1 MIELDGKNLTL
12 EQAERVVIAQHPITV
27 AAAGRCC
34 VDKTAAIVEKIVA
47 TRRPAYGINTGF
59 GKLSDRVIPVENL
72 GTLQR
77 NIILSHSTGVGEPLP
92 IEAVRAMLLFR
103 INSLLKGLSGI
114 RSTTIDYL
122 VQLLNHKI
130 HPLIPSKGSVGSS
143 GDLIPL
149 AHMAIILLGE
159 GQAEHKGR
167 VISATEALTLI
178 DRSPLDLA
186 PKEGLALLNGTQY
199 MSALGFLSLLR
210 GRRLLKN
217 AVAAGALVLEGLQGF
232 TAPFDER
239 LHAVRPHPGQ
249 VEIARLI
256 RRMITGS
263 RLVRKT
269 DESFKNHLND
279 KHDTEGKTSCCKLQE
294 VQDYYSLRCLPQVL
308 GPTWETLDWLAKK
321 ITIEINSA
329 TDNPLI
335 WSDRTVISGGNFHG
349 QILALSLDMTAM
361 AIAEIG
367 SIAERQIDRLLTSS
381 DRGLPLFLVENNGL
395 NSGLMITQ
403 YTAAALVSENKI
415 LCHPAGVDSIPT
427 SGGKEDHNSMGSIA
441 AAKSLQVIENVERV
455 VAITLLCAAQALDF
469 RLSDHLAEPTR
480 QVYERIRRL
489 VPHLTGDRFLALDID
504 RLTRAV
510 KDGELI
516 DGIL

>member
-1 MIELDGKNLTL
+1 MIELDGNNLTL
-12 EQAERVVIAQHPITV
+12 EQAERIVITQQPVAI
-27 AAAGRCC
+27 AAAARRC
-34 VDKTAAIVEKIVA
+34 VDETSAMIEKIVA
-47 TRRPAYGINTGF
+47 ARRPAYGINTGF
-59 GKLSDRVIPVENL
+59 GKLSDRAIPIDNL
-72 GTLQR
+72 RALQR
-77 NIILSHSTGVGEPLP
+77 NIILSHSTGVGEPLS
-92 IEAVRAMLLFR
+92 IEAVRAMILFR

-149 AHMAIILLGE
+149 AHMAAILLGE
-159 GQAEHKGR
+159 GEAEHNGR
-167 VISATEALTLI
+167 VISATEALKLI
-178 DRSPLDLA
+178 DRPPLDLA

-199 MSALGFLSLLR
+199 MSALGFLALLR
-210 GRRLLKN
+210 GKRLLKN
-217 AVAAGALVLEGLQGF
+217 AVAAGSLVLEGLQGF

-256 RRMITGS
+256 RRMIAGS
-263 RLVRKT
+263 RLVQKT
-269 DESFKNHLND
+269 DESFEDRLND
-279 KHDTEGKTSCCKLQE
+279 KHYTEGETDCCRPQE
-294 VQDYYSLRCLPQVL
+294 VQDSYSLRCLPQVL
-308 GPTWETLDWLAKK
+308 GPAWEALAFLAEK
-321 ITIEINSA
+321 ITVEINSA

-335 WSDRTVISGGNFHG
+335 WSDGTVISGGNFHG
-349 QILALSLDMTAM
+349 QILALTLDMTAM

-381 DRGLPLFLVENNGL
+381 DRGLPLFLVENSGL

-441 AAKSLQVIENVERV
+441 ADKNLRVIENVEQV

-469 RLSDHLAEPTR
+469 RLSDHLAGSTR

-489 VPHLTGDRFLALDID
+489 VPHLAGDRFLAQDID

>member
-1 MIELDGKNLTL
+1 MIELDGNNLTL
-12 EQAERVVIAQHPITV
+12 DQAERVIIAQHPVIIT
-27 AAAGRCC
+27 AAGRCC
-34 VDKTAAIVEKIVA
+34 VDKSATMVEKIVT
-47 TRRPAYGINTGF
+47 TRRPAYGINTGC
-59 GKLSDRVIPVENL
+59 GKLSDRAIPVDNL
-72 GTLQR
+72 GRLQR

-92 IEAVRAMLLFR
+92 TEAVRAMILFR

-114 RSTTIDYL
+114 RLTTIDYL

-130 HPLIPSKGSVGSS
+130 HPLIPHQGSVGSS

-149 AHMAIILLGE
+149 AHMAAILLGE
-159 GQAEHKGR
+159 GEAEHNGR
-167 VISATEALTLI
+167 VISATEALKLI
-178 DRSPLDLA
+178 NRSALDLA

-210 GRRLLKN
+210 GKRLLKN
-217 AVAAGALVLEGLQGF
+217 AVAVGALVLEGLQGF
-232 TAPFDER
+232 TTPFDER

-256 RRMITGS
+256 RHMINGS
-263 RLVRKT
+263 RLVRKIDGSFNNRSNDRHDPAET
-269 DESFKNHLND
+269 D
-279 KHDTEGKTSCCKLQE
+279 CCNSQE
-294 VQDYYSLRCLPQVL
+294 VQDAYSLRCLPQIL
-308 GPTWETLDWLAKK
+308 GPAWEALAFLAEK

-335 WSDRTVISGGNFHG
+335 WSDGTVISGGNFHG
-349 QILALSLDMTAM
+349 QILALTLDMTAM

-367 SIAERQIDRLLTSS
+367 SIAERQTDRLLTSS
-381 DRGLPLFLVENNGL
+381 DRGLPLFLVENNGI
-395 NSGLMITQ
+395 NSGLMIAQ

-441 AAKSLQVIENVERV
+441 AAKSLRVIENVERV
-455 VAITLLCAAQALDF
+455 VAITFLCAAQALDF
-469 RLSDHLAEPTR
+469 RLSDRLAEPTR
-480 QVYERIRRL
+480 QVYKRIRSL
-489 VPHLTGDRFLALDID
+489 VPHLAEDRFLARDID